1 MRAATVPSV
10 AATAVAQLAEGGA
23 VVAAGVVV
31 DAAAAVGLVGEPDD
45 GELAASDALAALC
58 VAAADEPQPTSA
70 TARRC
75 EEEPAGAPAPG
86 CLLSDPAGEPH
97 PSQVR
102 PVG

>member
-70 TARRC
+70 TARHARRSRPGRRL
-75 EEEPAGAPAPG
+75 PAV
-86 CLLSDPAGEPH
+86 C
-97 PSQVR
+97 
-102 PVG
+102 